1 MNQVSTSEQ
10 DQPEPTPASPPRDP
24 FARARPTDVYW
35 IQLKPIY
42 KGRQIAQA
50 ERLARVTVIQERAA
64 HLELF
69 RLKVSCDGEAKADTG
84 NLLEVLVD
92 HRNRRVRFGPLENV
106 RMQPAQRGLGGYLLA
121 QLIEWCQRSCDD
133 YSITPIILRA
143 EEVGSEE
150 SRLIREKLLLRAGFD
165 LSYTNEERTAGRA
178 QANRMSNLISSWNTE
193 KVAAI
198 QISDILN
205 QLREQEQLNRKQQA
219 QVSQL
224 QRVIDNFKNN
234 DLSQRFAI
242 GCLIVFA
249 IFQALMLLWV
259 VLS

>member
-1 MNQVSTSEQ
+1 MNQPSTSEQ
-10 DQPEPTPASPPRDP
+10 HQTEQKPPGPPRDP

-35 IQLKPIY
+35 LQLKPTF
-42 KGRQIAQA
+42 KGRQLAQA

-69 RLKVSCDGEAKADTG
+69 RLKVAGDGDAPADTG
-84 NLLEVLVD
+84 NCLEVLVD
-92 HRNRRVRFGPLENV
+92 HKNRRVRFGPLENV
-106 RMQPAQRGLGGYLLA
+106 RLQPAQRGLGGYLLA
-121 QLIEWCQRSCDD
+121 QLIEWCQRSCGD
-133 YSITPIILRA
+133 YSITPVILHA
-143 EEVGSEE
+143 QEVSSEE

-165 LSYTNEERTAGRA
+165 LSYANEEKTAGRA
-178 QANRMSNLISSWNTE
+178 QANRVSSLISSWNSE

-198 QISDILN
+198 QVSTLLD

-219 QVSQL
+219 QLSQL
-224 QRVIDNFKNN
+224 QRVIDTFKNN